1 MKFPRIIRL
10 SLFLA
15 ILTTAQVAL
24 AQAAADQANEA
35 RDKTRTRMTA
45 LLQRI
50 GPEIK
55 VNFQPSQKSQFVFT
69 GALKEGLTN
78 AEMMEIVIT
87 VTSKDTIGIRIF
99 PHYKGA
105 YINIDKARNTTQLL
119 RKLVQLNE
127 STFLFWGADDTGD
140 VFTGYTFTLESG
152 FPDEAI
158 KIVLSSIRN
167 SDQFV
172 GEMRPS
178 IDGTNAP

>member
-15 ILTTAQVAL
+15 ILTTAPVAF
-24 AQAAADQANEA
+24 AQAAVDQANEA
-35 RDKTRTRMTA
+35 REKTRARMSA
-45 LLQRI
+45 LLQRL
-50 GPEIK
+50 GPEMK
-55 VNFQPSQKSQFVFT
+55 VNFQASQKSQYVFT
-69 GALKEGLTN
+69 GVMKEGLTN

-87 VTSKDTIGIRIF
+87 VTSKDTIGFRIF
-99 PHYKGA
+99 PHYKGG
-105 YINIDKARNTTQLL
+105 YINIDKARNQTQLL

-172 GEMRPS
+172 GELRPS